1 MIPIGL
7 TSAAAKA
14 REQRRG
20 AQFVLRQELSES
32 LKEAMKAKD
41 RCATSTIRLILAA
54 LKDRDIAARTQGS
67 DEKLSDD
74 QILEVLQKMV
84 RQRRDSIEMFAKG
97 GRQDLVA
104 RESREIEIIEEF
116 LPKPLSAT
124 ESADAVQEVISEL
137 GASSIKEMGQVMG
150 ELKRR
155 HAGRM
160 DFAKASA
167 LVKDALG

>member
-1 MIPIGL
+1 M
-7 TSAAAKA
+7 
-14 REQRRG
+14 
-20 AQFVLRQELSES
+20 LRQELNDS

-41 RCATSTIRLILAA
+41 SCATSTIRLILAA
-54 LKDRDIAARTQGS
+54 LKDRDIAARSQGA

-84 RQRRDSIEMFAKG
+84 RQRRDSIEMYAKG
-97 GRQDLVA
+97 GRQDLVD
-104 RESREIEIIEEF
+104 RESREIEIIEGF
-116 LPKPLSAT
+116 LPKPLSAE
-124 ESADAVQEVISEL
+124 ESATAVREVISEL

-155 HAGRM
+155 YAGRM

-167 LVKDALG
+167 AVKQALG

>member
-1 MIPIGL
+1 M
-7 TSAAAKA
+7 
-14 REQRRG
+14 
-20 AQFVLRQELSES
+20 LRQELNDS

-41 RCATSTIRLILAA
+41 GCATSTIRLILAA
-54 LKDRDIAARTQGS
+54 LKDRDIAARSQGA

-84 RQRRDSIEMFAKG
+84 RQRRDSIDMYDKG
-97 GRQDLVA
+97 GRQDLVD
-104 RESREIEIIEEF
+104 REAREIEIIERF
-116 LPKPLSAT
+116 LPKPLTAE
-124 ESADAVQEVISEL
+124 ESASAVHDVISEL

-155 HAGRM
+155 YPGRM

-167 LVKDALG
+167 AVKEALG

>member
-1 MIPIGL
+1 
-7 TSAAAKA
+7 
-14 REQRRG
+14 
-20 AQFVLRQELSES
+20 VLRQELSES

-84 RQRRDSIEMFAKG
+84 RQRRDSIEMFVKG
-97 GRQDLVA
+97 GRQDLVD
-104 RESREIEIIEEF
+104 RESREIEIIEGF

-167 LVKDALG
+167 LVKDTLG

>member
-1 MIPIGL
+1 
-7 TSAAAKA
+7 
-14 REQRRG
+14 
-20 AQFVLRQELSES
+20 VLRQELSES

-97 GRQDLVA
+97 GRQDLVD
-104 RESREIEIIEEF
+104 RESREIEIIEGF

-167 LVKDALG
+167 LVKDTLG

>member
-1 MIPIGL
+1 
-7 TSAAAKA
+7 
-14 REQRRG
+14 
-20 AQFVLRQELSES
+20 VLRQELSES

-97 GRQDLVA
+97 GRQDLVD
-104 RESREIEIIEEF
+104 RESREIEIIEGF

>member
-1 MIPIGL
+1 M
-7 TSAAAKA
+7 
-14 REQRRG
+14 
-20 AQFVLRQELSES
+20 LRQELSES

>member
-1 MIPIGL
+1 
-7 TSAAAKA
+7 
-14 REQRRG
+14 
-20 AQFVLRQELSES
+20 
-32 LKEAMKAKD
+32 
-41 RCATSTIRLILAA
+41 
-54 LKDRDIAARTQGS
+54 
-67 DEKLSDD
+67 
-74 QILEVLQKMV
+74 MV
-84 RQRRDSIEMFAKG
+84 RQRRDSIEMSAKG
-97 GRQDLVA
+97 GRQDLVD
-104 RESREIEIIEEF
+104 RESREIEVVEGF